1 MIFLLPI
8 CSYEFIR
15 VTEEDV
21 EKYGLEEANYRLLVN
36 GVSLNQYN
44 AVAIFDL
51 LDAVFKQEA
60 DFAPIGQPMT
70 HEAFLRVDISVPV
83 LIEPYGL
90 IVPWPNEES
99 RLLAPIRPFQPMVI
113 MYK

>member
-36 GVSLNQYN
+36 GVG
-44 AVAIFDL
+44 
-51 LDAVFKQEA
+51 
-60 DFAPIGQPMT
+60 IGNIT
-70 HEAFLRVDISVPV
+70 HALT
-83 LIEPYGL
+83 LHTC
-90 IVPWPNEES
+90 
-99 RLLAPIRPFQPMVI
+99 
-113 MYK
+113 